1 MDEILE
7 EARGC
12 NGYGFM
18 FTSMKSFLWS
28 KTFAFETDYYLGREY
43 WLIPE
48 TKTNNITVN
57 IFIIIEDN

>member
-1 MDEILE
+1 
-7 EARGC
+7 
-12 NGYGFM
+12 M
-18 FTSMKSFLWS
+18 FTSIETVSCDASLYALS
-28 KTFAFETDYYLGREY
+28 SETDYYLGREY

>member
-1 MDEILE
+1 
-7 EARGC
+7 
-12 NGYGFM
+12 M
-18 FTSMKSFLWS
+18 FTHTKKFSVKQ
-28 KTFAFETDYYLGREY
+28 AFCFVVCMIWRTDYLGREY